1 MRQILFAALF
11 AAGLVAIAPASFA
24 HMSVRA
30 SAVTMHHSRTWH
42 HAYLS
47 PRVASSFDAA
57 PPWSYAS
64 PAPSIRYDDTPAY
77 DDPSKFGG
85 STALPVT
92 N

>member
-11 AAGLVAIAPASFA
+11 AAALVAIAPASFA
-24 HMSVRA
+24 HMQGRA
-30 SAVTMHHSRTWH
+30 PTARMHHSRIWP

-57 PPWSYAS
+57 SPWDYERLS
-64 PAPSIRYDDTPAY
+64 PLPHDDTPSY
-77 DDPSKFGG
+77 NDPSKFGG